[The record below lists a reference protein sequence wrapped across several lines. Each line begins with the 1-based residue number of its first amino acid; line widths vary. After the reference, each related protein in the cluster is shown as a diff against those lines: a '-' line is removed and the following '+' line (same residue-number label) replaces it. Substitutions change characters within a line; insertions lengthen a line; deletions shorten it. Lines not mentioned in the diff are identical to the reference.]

1 MVVIKSQKMKM
12 RESYKE
18 DKMAELNL
26 CGYTLIVDEED
37 IPRIQERTWHL
48 HRSKRH
54 LDLGLIYFLS
64 NASKKY
70 NTPALRLHR
79 YILNY
84 YGDLSVD
91 HINRNTLDCRKEN
104 LRIVSQV
111 TNIYNRSIQRNC
123 KSGNRGI
130 FFTNNKWH
138 VSYTYDGNRRQYT
151 FNTKEEAQCVAKYII
166 ESSLCDRD
174 VHNIVETYGEFPEQ
188 FSDVAKEA
196 LNKFI
201 HRTLRG
207 LRKQGSTIYHGVSRN
222 PSGKYKAAVW
232 SNKKSF
238 HIGTYSTP
246 EEAAHA
252 YDKKAKELLGDKAKL
267 NFPDRI
273 VNGVYT

>member
-1 MVVIKSQKMKM
+1 MK
-12 RESYKE
+12 ESYKE

-84 YGDLSVD
+84 YGNLSVD
-91 HINRNTLDCRKEN
+91 HINRDTLDCRKEN

-130 FFTNNKWH
+130 FFTNNKWY
-138 VSYTYDGNRRQYT
+138 VAYTYDGKRRQYA
-151 FNTKEEAQCVAKYII
+151 FNTKEKAQCVAKYII
-166 ESSLCDRD
+166 TTMLSDRD
-174 VHNIVETYGEFPEQ
+174 VHDITETYGEFPNQ
-188 FSDVAKEA
+188 FSDDAKDA

-201 HRTLRG
+201 NRTLKG
-207 LRKQGSTIYHGVSRN
+207 LKKQGSTPYHGVSICTN
-222 PSGKYKAAVW
+222 GKYKARICAH
-232 SNKKSF
+232 KKSV
-238 HIGTYSTP
+238 HIGTYATP
-246 EEAAHA
+246 EEAAVA
-252 YDKKAKELLGDKAKL
+252 RDIKAFELLGDKAKL
-267 NFPDRI
+267 NFPDRV
-273 VNGVYT
+273 VNGVYI